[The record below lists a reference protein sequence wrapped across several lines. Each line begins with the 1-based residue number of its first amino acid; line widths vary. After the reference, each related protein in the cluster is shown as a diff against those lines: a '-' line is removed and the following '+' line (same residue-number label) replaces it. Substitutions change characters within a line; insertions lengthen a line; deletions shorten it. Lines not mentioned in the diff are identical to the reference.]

1 MKRLLL
7 LTTTIILFA
16 AQMYAQN
23 GKLIVR
29 FENLKNNDGKV
40 MVALFDGKES
50 FSKHESTQTVALS
63 IENNSAIWN
72 MESLPEGQ
80 YIIIACLLY
89 TSRCV

>member
-1 MKRLLL
+1 MKRLFL
-7 LTTTIILFA
+7 LTTTIFLFA

-50 FSKHESTQTVALS
+50 FSKHESTQTELYLLKTT
-63 IENNSAIWN
+63 
-72 MESLPEGQ
+72 LPFG
-80 YIIIACLLY
+80 YGIA
-89 TSRCV
+89 S

>member
-1 MKRLLL
+1 MKRLFL
-7 LTTTIILFA
+7 LTTTIFLFA

-50 FSKHESTQTVALS
+50 FSKHESTQTAALS
-63 IENNSAIWN
+63 IENNTALYGRSYH
-72 MESLPEGQ
+72 SLDSPSQ
-80 YIIIACLLY
+80 IKA
-89 TSRCV
+89 VKPF